1 MSFRESIYLTFC
13 QLLNLE
19 SHGTLV
25 YLNEFWVINIIQI
38 GFSKAVPEF
47 LAELDEILGVMAVL
61 FRVGKLGAASEA

>member
-25 YLNEFWVINIIQI
+25 YLNEFWVIIIQI

>member
-1 MSFRESIYLTFC
+1 MA
-13 QLLNLE
+13 LLC
-19 SHGTLV
+19 TLM
-25 YLNEFWVINIIQI
+25 NSGVIIIQI